1 MALIYL
7 SLMSKLYSLSI
18 IIALLST
25 SLSAQFGSAKIEF
38 DDRLLRSDEK
48 YDLINLKEDIRQFF
62 INTAWDKD
70 YSDLNIPLHI
80 QIVFEGAAS
89 KGNVKTYLCK
99 ALFSNGSELRYFDT
113 GAQFFYSPGSSLYF
127 DLVLFEPLSA
137 FLAFYA
143 HLILAGVIDTYDY
156 RGGNAAYEV
165 AREIGL
171 RGASSEYQKGW
182 NSRISLVDDI
192 SKNSGLRDAR
202 LSYYIGKDLLNEGD
216 IEESIKE
223 FNHMLDYLEKSYT
236 DFGREQSTQYFMK
249 IHSGF
254 LAETFSKLG
263 RRDLLIDLKQLDHD
277 NNELYKHYLEKM
289 PK

>member
-1 MALIYL
+1 
-7 SLMSKLYSLSI
+7 MSKLHSLSI

-70 YSDLNIPLHI
+70 YSDLDIPLHI

-202 LSYYIGKDLLNEGD
+202 LSYYIGKDLLNEGN

-223 FNHMLDYLEKSYT
+223 FNHMLDHLEKSYT

-277 NNELYKHYLEKM
+277 NNELYKLYLDKM

>member
-1 MALIYL
+1 
-7 SLMSKLYSLSI
+7 MSKLHSLSI

-202 LSYYIGKDLLNEGD
+202 LSYYIGKDLLNEGNID
-216 IEESIKE
+216 ESIKE
-223 FNHMLDYLEKSYT
+223 FNSMLDYLEKSYT

-263 RRDLLIDLKQLDHD
+263 RRDLLLDLKQLDHD
-277 NNELYKHYLEKM
+277 NNELYKLYLDKM

>member
-1 MALIYL
+1 
-7 SLMSKLYSLSI
+7 MSKLHSLSI
-18 IIALLST
+18 IIAILST
-25 SLSAQFGSAKIEF
+25 SLSAQFESAKIEF

-80 QIVFEGAAS
+80 QIVFEGSAS

-202 LSYYIGKDLLNEGD
+202 LSYYIGKDLFNEGN

-277 NNELYKHYLEKM
+277 NNELYKLYLDKM

>member
-1 MALIYL
+1 
-7 SLMSKLYSLSI
+7 MSKLYSLSI

-202 LSYYIGKDLLNEGD
+202 LSYYIGKDLLNEGN

-223 FNHMLDYLEKSYT
+223 FNSMLDYLEKSYT

-277 NNELYKHYLEKM
+277 NNELYKLYLDKM

>member
-1 MALIYL
+1 
-7 SLMSKLYSLSI
+7 MSKLHSLSI

-25 SLSAQFGSAKIEF
+25 SLSAQFGSTKIEF
-38 DDRLLRSDEK
+38 DDRLLRSDER

-113 GAQFFYSPGSSLYF
+113 GAQFFYSPGTSLYF

-182 NSRISLVDDI
+182 NTRISLVDDI

-202 LSYYIGKDLLNEGD
+202 LSYYIGKDLLNEGN

-277 NNELYKHYLEKM
+277 NNELYKIYLDKM

>member
-1 MALIYL
+1 
-7 SLMSKLYSLSI
+7 MSKLHSLSI
-18 IIALLST
+18 IIAILST

-48 YDLINLKEDIRQFF
+48 YDLINLKEDIRRFF

-99 ALFSNGSELRYFDT
+99 ARFSNGSELRYFDT

-202 LSYYIGKDLLNEGD
+202 LSYYIGKDLLNEGN

-223 FNHMLDYLEKSYT
+223 FNSMLDYLEKSYS

-277 NNELYKHYLEKM
+277 NNELYKIYLDKI

>member
-1 MALIYL
+1 
-7 SLMSKLYSLSI
+7 MSKLHSLSI
-18 IIALLST
+18 IIAILST

-99 ALFSNGSELRYFDT
+99 ALFSNGTELRYFDT

-202 LSYYIGKDLLNEGD
+202 LSYYIGKDLLNEGN

-223 FNHMLDYLEKSYT
+223 FNSMLDYLEKSYT

-263 RRDLLIDLKQLDHD
+263 RRDLLLDLKQLDHD
-277 NNELYKHYLEKM
+277 NNELYKLYLDKM